1 MTGFEGP
8 QATEHSWSLDG
19 KDKEAEPPLQ
29 CREEELDLKPSETDF
44 GLLVSRTRRE

>member
-8 QATEHSWSLDG
+8 QATERSWPLDG

-29 CREEELDLKPSETDF
+29 RPEEELDLKPSETDF
-44 GLLVSRTRRE
+44 GLLVSRTIRE